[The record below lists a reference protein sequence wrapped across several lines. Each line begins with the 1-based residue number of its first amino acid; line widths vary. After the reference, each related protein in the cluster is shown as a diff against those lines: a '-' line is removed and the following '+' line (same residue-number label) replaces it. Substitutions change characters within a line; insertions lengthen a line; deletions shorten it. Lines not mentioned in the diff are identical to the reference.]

1 MRTKGSFC
9 AFCQIFP
16 FAMFLR
22 FSDVFWIT
30 PLLYGKEAY
39 IEPSIF
45 NKECWSFV
53 RSDDGS
59 KKENNNQKDKV
70 LVNE

>member
-1 MRTKGSFC
+1 
-9 AFCQIFP
+9 
-16 FAMFLR
+16 MFLR